1 MAGCI
6 LWVTREVLGLNAAVA
21 ARMALPA
28 ASPHLTA
35 VLTVVPCFGV
45 PHGGCWC
52 TEHDGLFDF
61 LVSWDCELPP
71 QVQAA
76 AATESPLLTDRD
88 LPAAVLSGTSCTCP
102 DWLAIGV
109 SVASVP
115 PGWQCCEGRCCVVT

>member
-45 PHGGCWC
+45 PHGDAG
-52 TEHDGLFDF
+52 
-61 LVSWDCELPP
+61 
-71 QVQAA
+71 
-76 AATESPLLTDRD
+76 
-88 LPAAVLSGTSCTCP
+88 VLSMMGFLIFWCHGT
-102 DWLAIGV
+102 
-109 SVASVP
+109 ASFHRKCKLQQP
-115 PGWQCCEGRCCVVT
+115 PSHRC